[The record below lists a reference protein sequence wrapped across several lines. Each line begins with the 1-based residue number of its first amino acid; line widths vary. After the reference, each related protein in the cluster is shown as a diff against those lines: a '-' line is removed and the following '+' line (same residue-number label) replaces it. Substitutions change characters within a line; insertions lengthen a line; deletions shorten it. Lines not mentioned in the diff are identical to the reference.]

1 MTGKSTAYRI
11 VVAQLGATILVAGG
25 IFPIWGAA
33 PALAALV
40 GGLIG
45 AGANLAFALLAFHG
59 GVQGARPVLRRFYLA
74 EAIKFLVTAGSFLL
88 AIAWWR
94 LAALPLLAG
103 YASTLLIYW
112 LALLP
117 SVPTVKVDRA

>member
-11 VVAQLGATILVAGG
+11 VAAQLGATILVAGG
-25 IFPIWGAA
+25 VFLIWGAA

-45 AGANLAFALLAFHG
+45 AGASLAFAVLAFHG
-59 GVQGARPVLRRFYLA
+59 GVQGARPVLRSFYLA

-117 SVPTVKVDRA
+117 SVPTIKVDRA

>member
-11 VVAQLGATILVAGG
+11 VAAQTGTTAVVAVGVVA
-25 IFPIWGAA
+25 IWGLTHG
-33 PALAALV
+33 LAALA

-45 AGANLAFALLAFHG
+45 AGSSLAFALLAFRG
-59 GVQGARPVLRRFYLA
+59 GVQGARPVLRSFYLA
-74 EAIKFLVTAGSFLL
+74 EGTKFLVTAIAFLA
-88 AIAWWR
+88 AIVWWR
-94 LAALPLLAG
+94 LPVLPLLAG

-117 SVPTVKVDRA
+117 SVPTVRVDRA